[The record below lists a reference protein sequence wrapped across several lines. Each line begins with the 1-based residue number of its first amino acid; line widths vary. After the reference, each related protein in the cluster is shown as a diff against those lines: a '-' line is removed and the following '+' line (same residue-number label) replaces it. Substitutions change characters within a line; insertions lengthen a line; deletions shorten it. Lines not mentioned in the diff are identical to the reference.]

1 MEQCYRQLTL
11 EERRTVF
18 HLRAAKASVQAIAD
32 RLERHRS
39 TIYRELARNTFQDAD
54 PYFNGYFPTVADDAA
69 ARKRQRLGKLHRDPK
84 LSTYVIERLSE
95 AWSLEQISWSSKPS
109 RGCWVTRHPS
119 ACSVLQLQLSSA
131 SSCRRRPRSPGP

>member
-39 TIYRELARNTFQDAD
+39 TIHRELARNTFQDA
-54 PYFNGYFPTVADDAA
+54 GSLL
-69 ARKRQRLGKLHRDPK
+69 QRVLPD
-84 LSTYVIERLSE
+84 
-95 AWSLEQISWSSKPS
+95 
-109 RGCWVTRHPS
+109 RG
-119 ACSVLQLQLSSA
+119 
-131 SSCRRRPRSPGP
+131 